1 MKKLRLLI
9 IIMLIFFLPLIVFKM
24 VDNYFSE
31 RTQKYMEQAATYAT
45 SDIFSLAAN
54 IVANYNKDELIKYKL
69 NEDAYITSVY
79 VDTTNANKLLVDIS
93 NLISE
98 QISSGIIE
106 EKMGNVNI
114 KLGQLLS
121 SSLFT
126 NVGPNIKI
134 KTSPIYSYT
143 TDIYTSTKESGI
155 NNTLVEVY
163 IEAIINIEAFIP
175 LCEKNI
181 CLKSKIYII
190 NQVIQGKIP
199 LYYFSGGIE

>member
-163 IEAIINIEAFIP
+163 IEAIININ
-175 LCEKNI
+175 L
-181 CLKSKIYII
+181 L
-190 NQVIQGKIP
+190 IQS
-199 LYYFSGGIE
+199 LF